1 MKRAMGQIRKRKK
14 KGSEAGSLLS
24 MKQAIVQI
32 GIDAEGSLD
41 QWRWG
46 EVRSRK
52 REMGMDGEEESLY
65 IQASNGVNE

>member
-1 MKRAMGQIRKRKK
+1 MGQIGKRKK